1 MRPSPKCMKTM
12 SFRPYSK
19 LIEILR
25 FTLDQVEKDAC
36 FDKKNPAV
44 IELKQSL
51 LRRIVDLE
59 GRGRATS
66 DEETQ

>member
-1 MRPSPKCMKTM
+1 MTSK
-12 SFRPYSK
+12 PYSK

-36 FDKKNPAV
+36 FDKKSPAV
-44 IELKQSL
+44 VELKQSL

-59 GRGRATS
+59 SKGRAAS
-66 DEETQ
+66 DREADRL